1 MSAVQKM
8 TSTEQRI
15 FRGVYAATVCPLRD
29 DFSPDEVALATHC
42 RAGSEVKGI
51 RGLLVNGHA
60 GENFSLDRQ
69 EQNKVLEVVR
79 RTVNPEQTLIVGIN
93 HESSLEAA
101 LQAKDAAARGADALM
116 VFPPNSWAL
125 SVAPETIIAHHQ
137 LILQATELPVFL
149 YQAPVGSGAMAYSEA
164 VILALVD
171 MPQVVGIKEG
181 SWEVARYEAHRRLVQ
196 QSAPHVAVM
205 ASGDEH
211 LLTSFV
217 LGTEGSIV
225 SLAALI
231 PEVVVALYEAVQSGE
246 LKTAQAAHEIVYP
259 LARAIYGRDPASH
272 ATARLKTC
280 LKLIGVLESDRVR
293 PPLGKLDIDEV
304 KALQKALGQAGL

>member
-1 MSAVQKM
+1 MM
-8 TSTEQRI
+8 STEQRI
-15 FRGVYAATVCPLRD
+15 FGGVYAATVCPLRD
-29 DFSPDEVALATHC
+29 DFSPDEAALAAHC
-42 RAGSEVKGI
+42 RTVSEVRGI

-60 GENFSLDRQ
+60 GENFSLDRE

-79 RTVNPEQTLIVGIN
+79 RTVNSEQALIVGIN

-149 YQAPVGSGAMAYSEA
+149 YQAPVGAGGMAYSEA
-164 VILALVD
+164 VILALVEL
-171 MPQVVGIKEG
+171 PQVVGIKEG
-181 SWEVARYEAHRRLVQ
+181 SWEVARYEANRRLVQ

-231 PEVVVALYEAVQSGE
+231 PEVVVALYEAVQRKE
-246 LKTAQAAHEIVYP
+246 LTAAQAAHDIVYP

-304 KALQKALGQAGL
+304 KALQKALDQAGL

>member
-1 MSAVQKM
+1 M

-15 FRGVYAATVCPLRD
+15 FGGVYAATVCPLRD
-29 DFSPDEVALATHC
+29 DFSPDEEALAAHC
-42 RAGSEVKGI
+42 RGVSEVRGI
-51 RGLLVNGHA
+51 RGLLLNGHA

-79 RTVNPEQTLIVGIN
+79 RTVNSEQALIVGIN

-125 SVAPETIIAHHQ
+125 SVAPETIVAHHQ
-137 LILQATELPVFL
+137 LILEATKLPVFL
-149 YQAPVGSGAMAYSEA
+149 YQAPVGSGAMAYSEE
-164 VILALVD
+164 VILALVKL
-171 MPQVVGIKEG
+171 PQVVGIKEG
-181 SWEVARYEAHRRLVQ
+181 SWEVARYEANRRLVQ
-196 QSAPHVAVM
+196 QSAPQIAVM

-231 PEVVVALYEAVQSGE
+231 PEVVVALYEAVQRKE
-246 LKTAQAAHEIVYP
+246 LTEAQAAHDIVYP

-304 KALQKALGQAGL
+304 KALQKALDQAGL